1 MSLVKTKYETL
12 APRMEYLC
20 DEVVL
25 ALAWKKASAYVR
37 RHNWYA
43 DTLELDTSGLDIEG
57 LTKVWAYEVANAL
70 YEPTPARLV
79 PAPKNGR
86 WGFSKDLPG
95 GWGPVPSPGD
105 DNGASSTPTLRPLAH
120 LGVREQ
126 SVATAV
132 LLCLADCIETAQG
145 NPSVQATDALRKR
158 VFSYGNRL
166 YCRWSEDD
174 SQARFSWGSADT
186 YSRYYADYQQFV
198 ARPRE
203 VAAALENE
211 LERENAR
218 VFLVKLDI
226 SAYYDRIKIPLLIK
240 KLQNEYN
247 QYWGDDFDRP
257 VDEKSFWEA
266 AEVAL
271 TFTWSAADEEFE
283 GLLKGG
289 KLPRGLPQGL
299 MASGFFANAYL
310 LDFDRTV
317 GRQCQKRHPIKVG
330 KRQSLVKLH
339 DYCRYVDDLRLVVST
354 NDPELD
360 VAELQTDITG
370 WAQRQLDKSLGDDR
384 GESTLILN
392 SEKTEIE
399 LLSQVAKATS
409 VANRMRQ
416 VQQQLSGPFDLS
428 SLEDL
433 ETALNGLLSMAEMG
447 GATNKTRK
455 SGDVPALAFITKPP
469 MDVRDD
475 TLTRFAAFRLCKSLK
490 QRRLLTDL
498 GEKRENGSAGEQ
510 LQQDYEL
517 AARRLVGAWSENP
530 SLVQV
535 LRYAFDLYPSVSL
548 LRNVL
553 DALTR
558 KLQDEGGHPNQA
570 AVAWYILAELFRA
583 AATETGQTSAG
594 DDGLKAGNIDTYRT
608 ELAERAERVLKAGCP
623 WFVQQQA
630 ALLLATMNR
639 PSDLLGEEPELAR
652 YRVLHAYLAG
662 RYMTEGLS
670 DDDAIGIAIVG
681 YQLQGQK
688 KRFARWMHRFVL
700 KRGVK
705 KARRAF
711 ELVYKG
717 NASLFDTIATSG
729 ASAPPFDRALLN
741 EEQVPHLDSRSKDG
755 ESLPTDTWF
764 PLSRATTHHTRPF
777 RHENALLRLAQ
788 SLMELNKWTRQD
800 GSIRSVFDFDVSC
813 HDWERLDDPDGPAL
827 RVRLQSKAK
836 VRKAARFRAPAWCK
850 PELSWQY
857 AIGAILRAAAVGNND
872 FTLSWRVGVNEFGWY
887 RGLSGTPSRRKV
899 GMLHSS
905 YALGGTASSVT
916 PWFSGLLG
924 VLLRWP
930 GIEADSTEHPAA
942 NATEVKDLREIIEK
956 RLEHQRGLFG
966 RSSSS
971 PVYRY
976 PVRWQLRASRTL
988 RVVVVQGLL
997 PSVADFKAQKLDGL
1011 SNDPYR
1017 TQHRNHTAALLNLVA
1032 KKLDAY
1038 ERLGEGAKKP
1048 IVDLV
1053 VLPEYSIHVDDQD
1066 LLRAFS
1072 DDTGAMLHYGL
1083 LGARHPTTG
1092 KHTNAS
1098 RWLIPVRTDRR
1109 RSWIEVD
1116 QGKLHLTGAE
1126 LKMGVEKWCPYRVVI
1141 ELELDQLTSYR
1152 MVGAICYDATDLA
1165 LAADMKNESHMFVVP
1180 AHNKDIKTFD
1190 NMIAALRYH
1199 MYQHVVI
1206 CNIGEFGGS
1215 SAQAPY
1221 DEEHQ
1226 RTISHAHGLNQISV
1240 AVFDVPMDHFGPK
1253 LLALRPGAP
1262 KKVKKRLGKTPP
1274 AGLAR
1279 RP

>member
-12 APRMEYLC
+12 APQMEYLS

-43 DTLELDTSGLDIEG
+43 DTLELDASGLNLEG
-57 LTKVWAYEVANAL
+57 LTQSWSYEVANSL

-86 WGFSKDLPG
+86 WGFAENLPG
-95 GWGPVPSPGD
+95 GWGPLPALD
-105 DNGASSTPTLRPLAH
+105 DRDGASSSLTLRPLAH
-120 LGVREQ
+120 LGIREQ
-126 SVATAV
+126 TVATAV
-132 LLCLADCIETAQG
+132 LLCMADCIETAQG
-145 NPSVQATDALRKR
+145 NPAVKATDALGNG

-166 YCRWSEDD
+166 YCRWSDD
-174 SQARFSWGSADT
+174 GTQAKFSWGSSDT

-203 VAAALENE
+203 VAAALEDE
-211 LERENAR
+211 LKNDTR

-240 KLQNEYN
+240 KLQKEYT
-247 QYWGDDFDRP
+247 QYRGEDFDSP
-257 VDEKSFWEA
+257 VDEDAFWLA
-266 AEVAL
+266 AEAAL
-271 TFTWSAADEEFE
+271 TFKWSAADEEFRE
-283 GLLKGG
+283 LLNGG
-289 KLPRGLPQGL
+289 ELPRGLPQGL

-310 LDFDRTV
+310 LDLDRAI
-317 GRQCQKRHPIKVG
+317 GRACQKRRSIEVG
-330 KRQSLVKLH
+330 DGETRVRLH

-354 NDPELD
+354 DDPHVD
-360 VAELQTDITG
+360 FAELQTYITE
-370 WAQRQLDKSLGDDR
+370 WVQRQLDRSLGDAR
-384 GESTLILN
+384 GKSTLTLN
-392 SEKTEIE
+392 SAKTEIE
-399 LLSQVAKATS
+399 LLSHVAKATS

-416 VQQQLSGPFDLS
+416 VQQRLSGPFDLS

-433 ETALNGLLSMAEMG
+433 ETALNGLLSMAEVE
-447 GATNKTRK
+447 GAASRTRK
-455 SGDVPALAFITKPP
+455 PRGVPTLALVTKPP

-490 QRRLLTDL
+490 QRRLMTDL
-498 GEKRENGSAGEQ
+498 REKREDGTAGDE

-530 SLVQV
+530 SLIQV
-535 LRYAFDLYPSVSL
+535 LRYAFDLYPSAAL
-548 LRNVL
+548 LRDVL

-558 KLQDEGGHPNQA
+558 KQDAVGHPDQA

-583 AATETGQTSAG
+583 AATETGQASAG
-594 DDGLKAGNIDTYRT
+594 DDGLKVGDIDTYRA
-608 ELAERAERVLKAGCP
+608 ELAQHAETVLQAGGCP

-630 ALLLATMNR
+630 ALLLATLDL
-639 PSDLLGEEPELAR
+639 PSDSLSDEPELAR

-662 RYMTEGLS
+662 RYEAEDLS
-670 DDDAIGIAIVG
+670 DDDVVGIVIVG
-681 YQLQGQK
+681 YQLQGHK
-688 KRFARWMHRFVL
+688 KGFAGWLRRFAV
-700 KRGVK
+700 KRGVER
-705 KARRAF
+705 ARRAL

-717 NASLFDTIATSG
+717 NLSLFDAITRPG
-729 ASAPPFDRALLN
+729 AGAAAVDRGLLN
-741 EEQVPHLDSRSKDG
+741 EEQALHLDSRSKDG
-755 ESLPTDTWF
+755 ESLPTRTWLR
-764 PLSRATTHHTRPF
+764 LSRAACHHTRPF
-777 RHENALLRLAQ
+777 RHENSLLRLARC
-788 SLMELNKWTRQD
+788 LAELDDWTRPD
-800 GSIRSVFDFDVSC
+800 GSIYSVFDFDVRC
-813 HDWERLDDPDGPAL
+813 EDWERLDDPDGPAL
-827 RVRLQSKAK
+827 RVRLMPKATG
-836 VRKAARFRAPAWCK
+836 RKAPRFRAPAWCK

-857 AIGAILRAAAVGNND
+857 AIGAILRAAAVGSND
-872 FTLSWRVGVNEFGWY
+872 FTLGWRVGMNEPGWY
-887 RGLSGTPSRRKV
+887 RGLSSTPSRRQV

-905 YALGGTASSVT
+905 QALGGTASSVT
-916 PWFSGLLG
+916 PWFSGLLS

-930 GIEADSTEHPAA
+930 GIEAGPVEHPAA
-942 NATEVKDLREIIEK
+942 SAAEMKDLRDIIDK
-956 RLEHQRGLFG
+956 RLKDQSGLFG
-966 RSSSS
+966 RSSCS

-976 PVRWQLRASRTL
+976 PVRWQLRDSRAL

-997 PSVADFKAQKLDGL
+997 PSVADFEAQRLDGL
-1011 SNDPYR
+1011 SNDPFR
-1017 TQHRNHTAALLNLVA
+1017 TRHRNHTAALLNLVA

-1038 ERLGEGAKKP
+1038 ESLGEGAKKP

-1053 VLPEYSIHVDDQD
+1053 VFPEYSIHVDDQD
-1066 LLRAFS
+1066 LLRGFS

-1098 RWLIPVRTDRR
+1098 RWLIPVRTDKR

-1116 QGKLHLTGAE
+1116 QGKLHLTGVE
-1126 LKMGVEKWCPYRVVI
+1126 LAMGVEKWCPYRVVI

-1180 AHNKDIKTFD
+1180 AHNQDIKTFD
-1190 NMIAALRYH
+1190 SMIAALRYH

-1221 DEEHQ
+1221 DEEHR
-1226 RTISHAHGLNQISV
+1226 RTISHAHGSNQISV
-1240 AVFDVPMDHFGPK
+1240 AVFEVPMDHFGPQ
-1253 LLALRPGAP
+1253 LLALAPGAP
-1262 KKVKKRLGKTPP
+1262 KTITKRLGKTPP